1 MLAIEHSFDGRV
13 VTVSL
18 NRPDRRN
25 ALNQSLVIELTNAI
39 LRLNAD
45 TKIRVIVITGSG
57 SVFSAGADLQALQN
71 LQDAS
76 FEDNLTDSES
86 LATLFKTMIQSPKLL
101 IAKVNGHAIAG
112 GSGLV
117 AACDIAIA
125 STSAK
130 LGFTEVRIGFVPALV
145 SVLLRNRLSEAS
157 LRDVLLSGR
166 LFSSAEAQKMGLVNQ
181 VVPDEL
187 LDSTVIEYAE
197 SISRNTSPH
206 AVAETKSLLYS
217 NAGKNFETALKE
229 AVLMNATAR
238 SSSDCQAGIRAFLA
252 KEESPWSQAFD
263 KDHLDLA

>member
-1 MLAIEHSFDGRV
+1 MLAIEHSYDGRV

-25 ALNQSLVIELTNAI
+25 ALNQSLVIELTNVI
-39 LRLNAD
+39 LHLNAD
-45 TKIRVIVITGSG
+45 PKIRVIVITGSG
-57 SVFSAGADLQALQN
+57 TVFSAGADLQALQN

-76 FEDNLTDSES
+76 FEDNLADSEA
-86 LATLFKTMIQSPKLL
+86 LANLFRTMIESPKLL

-125 STSAK
+125 SNSAK

-166 LFSSAEAQKMGLVNQ
+166 LFPAAEAQKMGLINQ
-181 VVPDEL
+181 SVPDEL
-187 LDSTVIEYAE
+187 LNATVLEYAE
-197 SISRNTSPH
+197 SISRNTSPY
-206 AVAETKSLLYS
+206 AVAQTKSLLNS
-217 NAGKNFETALKE
+217 SAGKDFETALKE
-229 AVLMNATAR
+229 AVRMNATAR
-238 SSSDCQAGIRAFLA
+238 SSEDCQAGIRAFLA
-252 KEESPWSQAFD
+252 KEDSPWSQAFD
-263 KDHLDLA
+263 KDHPDLA